1 MPTRGGL
8 AQSLEDLIRGIWL
21 RTIVRAT
28 RARPLDDPA
37 ELRRRPSRV
46 LFICEDAIGDII
58 LSLPAMRAIAE
69 AHPGN
74 KVDFLTWGLAAEM
87 VQGLPYINE
96 TIVFPRYDRSRV
108 RAARVIRERGPYDV
122 VVDGMVLRNHV
133 RTRSIAIM
141 LASRASALIG
151 EAGRSNDHVFTIP
164 IPPSSADTRHDER
177 MLKLAT
183 PFLEPGARPERRA
196 WLIATDEERCAAAVR
211 WGSVPRETPNVLVN
225 LSASS
230 NERRWPDHKFAVAL
244 SYLRD
249 MLPGARI
256 LFVSLAADAPSAR
269 ALAGHVDGLSIIP
282 TIRELT
288 ALVATSDLIITPD
301 TAVCHMASAF
311 ERTLISLNPKDREIW
326 GPYDT
331 PGKRVVGPTLV
342 TLDGLEADAVIDAI
356 REVVGAELL
365 RIRMAAV

>member
-1 MPTRGGL
+1 MATPGGV
-8 AQSLEDLIRGIWL
+8 EDLVRSIAL
-21 RTIVRAT
+21 RTIVRLT
-28 RARPLDDPA
+28 RARSFVGPT
-37 ELRRRPSRV
+37 ELRGRASRV

-74 KVDFLTWGLAAEM
+74 TVDLLTWDLAAQM
-87 VQGLPYINE
+87 VRGLPYIND
-96 TIVFPRYDRSRV
+96 TIVFPRYDNSRIG
-108 RAARVIRERGPYDV
+108 AARVIRERGPYDV
-122 VVDGMVLRNHV
+122 VVDGMVLRSHV

-141 LASRASALIG
+141 LASGARALIG
-151 EAGRSNDHVFTIP
+151 EAGRTNDHVFTIP
-164 IPPSSADTRHDER
+164 IPPSPVDTRHDDR
-177 MLKLAT
+177 MLALAT
-183 PFLEPGARPERRA
+183 PFLPADADPPRRA
-196 WLIATDEERCAAAVR
+196 WLIATDDERHSAAECWSA
-211 WGSVPRETPNVLVN
+211 VPREFPNVLIN

-230 NERRWPDHKFAVAL
+230 SERRWPDHKFAVAL
-244 SYLRD
+244 DYLRET
-249 MLPGARI
+249 LPDARI
-256 LFVSLAADAPSAR
+256 ILVSLAADAPSAR
-269 ALAGHVDGLSIIP
+269 ALADQLDGVAIVP

-311 ERTLISLNPKDREIW
+311 EKTLISLNPKDREIW

-342 TLDGLEADAVIDAI
+342 TLDGLEPDAVIDAI
-356 REVVGAELL
+356 REVVGAELA

>member
-1 MPTRGGL
+1 MATPGRV
-8 AQSLEDLIRGIWL
+8 EDLVRSIAL
-21 RTIVRAT
+21 RTIVRLT
-28 RARPLDDPA
+28 RARPLADPS
-37 ELRRRPSRV
+37 ELRRRASRV

-74 KVDFLTWGLAAEM
+74 TVDLLTWDLAAQM
-87 VQGLPYINE
+87 VRGLPYIND
-96 TIVFPRYDRSRV
+96 TIVFPRYDSSRL
-108 RAARVIRERGPYDV
+108 RAAPVIRERGPYDV
-122 VVDGMVLRNHV
+122 VVDGMVLRSHV

-141 LASRASALIG
+141 LASGARALIG
-151 EAGRSNDHVFTIP
+151 EAGRTNDHVFTIP
-164 IPPSSADTRHDER
+164 IPPSSAGTRHDER
-177 MLKLAT
+177 MLALAK
-183 PFLEPGARPERRA
+183 PFLQPNARPSCRA
-196 WLIATDEERCAAAVR
+196 WLIATDDELQSAAERWR
-211 WGSVPRETPNVLVN
+211 MVPGDSPNVLIN

-230 NERRWPDHKFAVAL
+230 NERRWPDDKFAVAL
-244 SYLRD
+244 DFLRG
-249 MLPGARI
+249 MLPDGRV
-256 LFVSLAADAPSAR
+256 LLVSLPADAASAR
-269 ALAGHVDGLSIIP
+269 ALADHIDGVAIIP

-311 ERTLISLNPKDREIW
+311 DKTLISLNPKDREIW

-342 TLDGLEADAVIDAI
+342 TLDGLEPDAVIDAI
-356 REVVGAELL
+356 REVVCAEVP

>member
-1 MPTRGGL
+1 MATPRGV
-8 AQSLEDLIRGIWL
+8 EDFVRTIAL
-21 RTIVRAT
+21 RTIVRLT
-28 RARPLDDPA
+28 RARPLGDPR
-37 ELRRRPSRV
+37 ELRRRASRV

-74 KVDFLTWGLAAEM
+74 TVDLLTWDLAAQM
-87 VQGLPYINE
+87 VRGLPYIND
-96 TIVFPRYDRSRV
+96 TIVFPRYDNSRI

-122 VVDGMVLRNHV
+122 AVDGMVLRSHV

-141 LASRASALIG
+141 LASRARALIG
-151 EAGRSNDHVFTIP
+151 EAGRTNDHVFTIP
-164 IPPSSADTRHDER
+164 IPPSSADTRHDDR
-177 MLKLAT
+177 MLALAK
-183 PFLEPGARPERRA
+183 PFLPPDADPPRRA
-196 WLIATDEERCAAAVR
+196 WLIATDDERQMAAER
-211 WGSVPRETPNVLVN
+211 WSTVPGEFPNVLIN

-230 NERRWPDHKFAVAL
+230 NERRWPDYKFAVAL
-244 SYLRD
+244 EFLREMRPD
-249 MLPGARI
+249 ARVI
-256 LFVSLAADAPSAR
+256 LVSLPADAPSAR
-269 ALAGHVDGLSIIP
+269 ALADQIDGVSIIP

-311 ERTLISLNPKDREIW
+311 EKALISLNPKHREIW

-342 TLDGLEADAVIDAI
+342 TLDGLEPDTVIDAI
-356 REVVGAELL
+356 REVVAAELP

>member
-1 MPTRGGL
+1 MSTPGGV
-8 AQSLEDLIRGIWL
+8 EDFVRGIAL
-21 RTIVRAT
+21 RTIVRLT
-28 RARPLDDPA
+28 RARPLGDPT

-74 KVDFLTWGLAAEM
+74 TVDLLTWDLAAQM
-87 VQGLPYINE
+87 VRGLPYIND
-96 TIVFPRYDRSRV
+96 TLVFPRYDKSRV
-108 RAARVIRERGPYDV
+108 HAARVIRERGPYDA
-122 VVDGMVLRNHV
+122 VVDGMVLRSHV

-141 LASRASALIG
+141 LASGARALIG
-151 EAGRSNDHVFTIP
+151 EAGRTNDHVFTIP
-164 IPPSSADTRHDER
+164 IPPSSTDTRHDDR
-177 MLKLAT
+177 MLALAT
-183 PFLEPGARPERRA
+183 PFLPAAADPPRRA
-196 WLIATDEERCAAAVR
+196 WLIATDDERQLAAEQWRAVP
-211 WGSVPRETPNVLVN
+211 GEFPHVLIN

-230 NERRWPDHKFAVAL
+230 NERRWPDDKFALAL
-244 SYLRD
+244 DYVRET
-249 MLPGARI
+249 LPDARI
-256 LFVSLAADAPSAR
+256 AIVSLAADAPSAR
-269 ALAGHVDGLSIIP
+269 ALADHVDGVSIIP

-311 ERTLISLNPKDREIW
+311 EKILISLNPRDREIW

-342 TLDGLEADAVIDAI
+342 TLDGLEVDAVIDAI
-356 REVVGAELL
+356 REVVAAELP

>member
-1 MPTRGGL
+1 MAAFRGAARGV
-8 AQSLEDLIRGIWL
+8 EDLIRAIAL
-21 RTIVRAT
+21 RTAVRLARAT
-28 RARPLDDPA
+28 PLEDPT

-58 LSLPAMRAIAE
+58 LSLPAIRAIAE

-74 KVDFLTWGLAAEM
+74 TVDLLTWDLAAQM
-87 VQGLPYINE
+87 TRGLPYINDVL
-96 TIVFPRYDRSRV
+96 VFPRYDRSRLG
-108 RAARVIRERGPYDV
+108 AARIIRARGPYDV

-141 LASRASALIG
+141 IASKARAWVG
-151 EAGRSNDHVFTIP
+151 EAGRTNDHVFTIP
-164 IPPSSADTRHDER
+164 VPPSSPDTRHDER
-177 MLKLAT
+177 MLKLAS
-183 PFLEPGARPERRA
+183 PFLSEHDTPPLRALLVSTDDERRA
-196 WLIATDEERCAAAVR
+196 AVRR
-211 WGSVPRETPNVLVN
+211 WGSAPRAFPNVLVN

-230 NERRWPDHKFAVAL
+230 NERRWPDYKFAVAL
-244 SYLRD
+244 DYLRD
-249 MLPGARI
+249 LLPDARI
-256 LFVSLAADAPSAR
+256 VLVSLPADAPSAR
-269 ALAGHVDGLSIIP
+269 ALADQVDGLAIIP
-282 TIRELT
+282 TIRELM

-331 PGKRVVGPTLV
+331 LGKRVVGPTLV
-342 TLDGLEADAVIDAI
+342 TLDGLEPDAVIDAI
-356 REVVGAELL
+356 REVVGVELP